1 MTLYSIQQISPDK
14 ASSLLTRVVTKV
26 PRVNA
31 ERFQQIVQIR
41 TLDAG
46 IFLVLQAIG
55 MESGIGP
62 IPLCVLPVILGQPKA
77 FG

>member
-1 MTLYSIQQISPDK
+1 MALYSIQQISPDK
-14 ASSLLTRVVTKV
+14 ASSLLFRVVTKV

-46 IFLVLQAIG
+46 ICLVLQALG
-55 MESGIGP
+55 MEFGIGP
-62 IPLCVLPVILGQPKA
+62 IPIYCSIKL
-77 FG
+77 